1 MASNAGRLAG
11 IARRDKKRAPMQTL
25 QSADIS
31 CDTGVAADF
40 RGDPGDRQVTVMS
53 AAAWRVAC
61 AELQRNVAWTTR
73 RANLFVDG
81 LDLPQQAGAEL
92 HIGDVRLMIT
102 GELDPCSRMDEQCP
116 GLTDA
121 LRPDW
126 RGGVTCSVL
135 QGGRVSVGDNVTI
148 YVNES

>member
-25 QSADIS
+25 ETADITS
-31 CDTGVAADF
+31 DTGVAADF
-40 RGDPGDRQVTVMS
+40 RGVPGDRQVTVIS
-53 AAAWRVAC
+53 AAGWQAAC
-61 AELQRNVAWTTR
+61 AELQSELAWTMR

-81 LDLPQQAGAEL
+81 IELPRRTGDEL
-92 HIGDVRLMIT
+92 HIGDVRLLIT

-116 GLTDA
+116 GLTAA
-121 LRPDW
+121 LTPEW

-148 YVNES
+148 HINGS